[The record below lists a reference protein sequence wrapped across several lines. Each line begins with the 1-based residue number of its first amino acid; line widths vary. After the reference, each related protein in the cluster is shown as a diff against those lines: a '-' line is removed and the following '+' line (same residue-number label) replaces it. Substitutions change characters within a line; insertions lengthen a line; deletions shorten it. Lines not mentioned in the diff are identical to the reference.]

1 MIKLDILNFAIIA
14 VIAVIAVYAW
24 NFGVKRMG
32 WTSLAA

>member
-1 MIKLDILNFAIIA
+1 MIKLDILNFMIIA

-24 NFGVKRMG
+24 NYGVKSMG